1 MKPQFSSRVIFMDA
15 IVVLLSPMVLIV
27 ISCAHILAS
36 ILSRLSSS
44 GCGETFSTCTS
55 HLIVVTSFYTLA
67 MILTILSPSSM
78 PSTSPCANP
87 PSTVLKQENE
97 EAMVKALGR
106 TNWAQAESV

>member
-1 MKPQFSSRVIFMDA
+1 MDA

-55 HLIVVTSFYTLA
+55 HLIVVTSFYTSA
-67 MILTILSPSSM
+67 MILTKTILSPSSM

-106 TNWAQAESV
+106 TNLAQAESV